1 MTHYDVTLKN
11 PNVQA
16 FLALIRWTEGA
27 GYQTFFGGGII
38 NDLDDHPRIAITRNL
53 GGKPVTST
61 AAGAYQFLSKTWDEC
76 QKALDLPDFSA
87 ANQDRAALYL
97 IERRRALPAVLEGDW
112 PTALERCNREWASL
126 PGSPYGQPTKSMAG
140 CLAFLERLT
149 KEGGQS
155 AAPFQEN
162 PAPTQTQPGETDMA
176 PFILAAIPSLIQ
188 AAPALIRIFG
198 HGEQAEKNAKAAEI
212 AVEIAKAVTDQ
223 PTAEGA
229 VAAIQADPEL
239 ASHYASAIE
248 AQWYTLT
255 GESGGG
261 GIAGARKADVEF
273 QNAGASVFKSPA
285 FIISASMLPL
295 VYMVVGAVIFGPDWT
310 MEIKAM
316 VVSSII
322 SLVLGAVSG
331 YYLGTSF
338 SSQRKNDLTNAK

>member
-1 MTHYDVTLKN
+1 MTHYDVTLRN

-16 FLALIRWTEGA
+16 FLALIRYTEGA
-27 GYQTFFGGGII
+27 GYQTLFGGGIV
-38 NDLDDHPRIAITRNL
+38 DSLEDHPRIAITRTL
-53 GGKPVTST
+53 GGKPITST
-61 AAGAYQFLSKTWDEC
+61 AAGAYQFLSRTWDEC
-76 QKALDLPDFSA
+76 KKALGLHDFSPPS
-87 ANQDRAALYL
+87 QDRAALYL

-112 PTALERCNREWASL
+112 TTALERCNREWASL
-126 PGSPYGQPTKSMAG
+126 PGSPYGQPTKSMAT
-140 CLAFLERLT
+140 CLSFLDKMT
-149 KEGGQS
+149 KGGGQS
-155 AAPFQEN
+155 AAPFPEASPN
-162 PAPTQTQPGETDMA
+162 PTPTGANDMA
-176 PFILAAIPSLIQ
+176 PFIMAAIPALVQ
-188 AAPALIRIFG
+188 AAPALIRLFG

-229 VAAIQADPEL
+229 VAAIQSDPEL
-239 ASHYASAIE
+239 ASNYAQAVE

-255 GESGGG
+255 GETGGG

-273 QNAGASVFKSPA
+273 QTAGASVFKSPA

-322 SLVLGAVSG
+322 SLVLGAISG

-338 SSQRKNDLTNAK
+338 SSQRKTDMISAK